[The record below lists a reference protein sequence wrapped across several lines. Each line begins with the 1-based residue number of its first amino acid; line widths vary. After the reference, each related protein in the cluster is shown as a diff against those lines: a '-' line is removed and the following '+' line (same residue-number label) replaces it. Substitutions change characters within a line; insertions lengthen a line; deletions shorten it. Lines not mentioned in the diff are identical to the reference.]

1 MRFFLFVLLLL
12 FGGCIQSAQ
21 NETKVSESINLKP
34 PELWIE
40 IHDVSPGWKYWRL
53 EQVINIT
60 EKHRSAFSK
69 AVLFVIPNHANA
81 TPLYAYPE
89 YVQQLKSIEARG
101 YILGL
106 HGYAHFTPPPFEMN
120 VSREKAIALVNA
132 GLKEFEK
139 VNLSKPRYFAPP
151 GFVASPEAADYLEA
165 AFDYV
170 YYSNTTKTPQGIKKY
185 TSHEY
190 TWYSSNASAALE
202 GAKKDYLQTREI
214 FRLTIHLE
222 AGNTPESLA
231 FLDAFLAWVERQGK

>member
-1 MRFFLFVLLLL
+1 MRYILL
-12 FGGCIQSAQ
+12 FLILAAGCLQGEQ
-21 NETKVSESINLKP
+21 TKEQQVRQ

-60 EKHRSAFSK
+60 ESHRGAFSK

-89 YVQQLKSIEARG
+89 YVQQLKALEARG

-106 HGYAHFTPPPFEMN
+106 HGYAHPTPPPFEMN
-120 VSREKAIALVNA
+120 VSHERTTVLVSSGFA
-132 GLKEFEK
+132 EFEK

-151 GFVASPEAADYLEA
+151 GWITSPEASAYLNSE
-165 AFDYV
+165 FNYV
-170 YYSNTTKTPQGIKKY
+170 FYANFTKTPNGIKPY
-185 TSHEY
+185 ASHEY
-190 TWYSSNASAALE
+190 TWFTENATLALE
-202 GAKKDYLQTREI
+202 KARKEYSEAKNV

-222 AGNTPESLA
+222 AANKEEGLKFLGEFLKWVEVQKSRSLA
-231 FLDAFLAWVERQGK
+231 

>member
-1 MRFFLFVLLLL
+1 MRYILL
-12 FGGCIQSAQ
+12 FLILAAGCLQGEQ
-21 NETKVSESINLKP
+21 TKEQQVK

-81 TPLYAYPE
+81 TPLYAYSE
-89 YVQQLKSIEARG
+89 YVQQLKSLEARG

-106 HGYAHFTPPPFEMN
+106 HGYAHPTPPPFEMN
-120 VSREKAIALVNA
+120 VSHERTTVLISA
-132 GLKEFEK
+132 GFAEFEK

-151 GFVASPEAADYLEA
+151 GWITSPEASAYLNSE
-165 AFDYV
+165 FDYV
-170 YYSNTTKTPQGIKKY
+170 FYANFTKTPNGIKPY
-185 TSHEY
+185 ASHEY
-190 TWYSSNASAALE
+190 TWFTENATLALE
-202 GAKKDYLQTREI
+202 KARKEYSEAKNV

-222 AGNTPESLA
+222 AANKEEGMKFLGEFLKWVEVQKSRSLA
-231 FLDAFLAWVERQGK
+231 